1 MHLPARWRT
10 VVSAA
15 TAALAATALVAAP
28 AAAGTGPSPGGC
40 PVVPTVQPFAPWQDF
55 ADYFLAPDGNIEA
68 GASSWQLTGGA
79 SAVEGDRSLP
89 RRQRTDHRSL
99 RMPAGA
105 SATTAPICI
114 GVEHK
119 QMRFFGTSTKTGT
132 LAVDALYT
140 KRGATQKT
148 VVSLGS
154 VGGTGAWAPSPVLA
168 MRVNE
173 LAGAYGNA
181 LPVSLRF
188 TVRGSAPWQIDDV
201 YVDPYSKKSALRRRP
216 RRRRSDHGRPR
227 AAAIIRRCPARSRTC
242 ATS

>member
-15 TAALAATALVAAP
+15 TAALAATALAAVPAAAAP
-28 AAAGTGPSPGGC
+28 ATTAGSSAGGC
-40 PVVPTVQPFAPWQDF
+40 PVIPTVQPFTPWQDF
-55 ADYFLAPDGNIEA
+55 ADYFLAPNGDFEA
-68 GASSWQLTGGA
+68 GASSWLLAGGA
-79 SAVEGDRSLP
+79 SAVEGNNRFMVGK
-89 RRQRTDHRSL
+89 RTDHRSL

-114 GVEHK
+114 GIEHK
-119 QMRFFGTSTKTGT
+119 QMRFFATSPKTGT

-148 VVSLGS
+148 VVGLGS
-154 VGGTGAWAPSPVLA
+154 VGGTGAWAPSPVVA

-181 LPVSLRF
+181 LPVALRF
-188 TVRGSAPWQIDDV
+188 TVRGNTAWQIDDV
-201 YVDPYSKKSALRRRP
+201 YVDPY
-216 RRRRSDHGRPR
+216 
-227 AAAIIRRCPARSRTC
+227 RTK
-242 ATS
+242 